1 METNFPEKTTHGST
15 IPEEQRNLKKKSLLD
30 SSYRGKPWWI
40 ALVTAGLLILTI
52 GIYLG
57 RKRYDGQPE
66 VLETL
71 TIPVKTQNIV
81 VRITAS
87 GAVQPIQRVNLSPKN
102 QGRLAELYVK
112 QGDRVQAGQ
121 IIARMESRDLEAKLR
136 QAQARLKN
144 SKANLA
150 KQETGSRPEEIAAA
164 RARLNQVEARLS
176 QLQVGSRPEEIAAA
190 RARLSQVG
198 ARLSQLQAGSRQEEI
213 AVARARLDGI
223 QANLSQLQSGK
234 RPEEIAQGKARL
246 EQAITRWQDAK
257 TGSLKEEIEQ
267 AKARI
272 EAAKAELELTTK
284 RLERYQKLVNEGAIT
299 RDAYE
304 EYVRDDRRVNANL
317 QEAEKRL
324 EQLTQF
330 RLAEI
335 ERLTAAMEEEKQA
348 FQLLEKGARLE
359 EIVRAEAEVAEARSQ
374 LEQLV
379 NGARLE
385 EIVRAEAEVA
395 EARSQLEQLVN
406 GTRPEEIARAE
417 AEVAEARSQLEQ
429 LVNGTRPEE
438 IARAEAE
445 VAEAKAQVRYQEILL
460 EETKVR
466 APFSGVITQRYASQG
481 AFVTPAT
488 SASNATFASSTSI
501 VALARGLE
509 VLAKV
514 PEANIGQ
521 ITSGQTVEVVAD
533 AYPDQV
539 FKGKVKLIAPEAIVE
554 RNVTLF
560 EVEVALETGKE
571 KLRSGMNVDLQFLG
585 DRFDN
590 ALVVPTVA
598 IVTKKGETGV
608 LVPDAKNQPKFR
620 PIILGFNIG
629 NQIQVLQGI
638 KAGDLVFIELPEDQ
652 KLDDIFGDG

>member
-1 METNFPEKTTHGST
+1 METNFLEKTTHGST
-15 IPEEQRNLKKKSLLD
+15 IPEEQRNLKEKSLLD

-417 AEVAEARSQLEQ
+417 AEVAEA
-429 LVNGTRPEE
+429 
-438 IARAEAE
+438 
-445 VAEAKAQVRYQEILL
+445 KAQVRYQEILL

>member
-223 QANLSQLQSGK
+223 QANLSQLQAGK

-246 EQAITRWQDAK
+246 EQAITRWQNAK

-284 RLERYQKLVNEGAIT
+284 RLERYKKLVNEGAIT

-348 FQLLEKGARLE
+348 FQLLEKGT
-359 EIVRAEAEVAEARSQ
+359 
-374 LEQLV
+374 
-379 NGARLE
+379 RLE

-406 GTRPEEIARAE
+406 GTRPEEIVRAE
-417 AEVAEARSQLEQ
+417 AEVVEARSQLEQ

-620 PIILGFNIG
+620 PITLGFNIG

>member
-406 GTRPEEIARAE
+406 GTRPEEIVRAE
-417 AEVAEARSQLEQ
+417 AEVVEARSQLEQ

>member
-379 NGARLE
+379 NG
-385 EIVRAEAEVA
+385 
-395 EARSQLEQLVN
+395 
-406 GTRPEEIARAE
+406 
-417 AEVAEARSQLEQ
+417 
-429 LVNGTRPEE
+429 TRPEE

>member
-1 METNFPEKTTHGST
+1 METNFLEKTTHGST

-246 EQAITRWQDAK
+246 EQAITRWQNAK

-359 EIVRAEAEVAEARSQ
+359 EIV
-374 LEQLV
+374 
-379 NGARLE
+379 
-385 EIVRAEAEVA
+385 
-395 EARSQLEQLVN
+395 
-406 GTRPEEIARAE
+406 RAE

>member
-1 METNFPEKTTHGST
+1 MKTNFPEKTTHGST

-121 IIARMESRDLEAKLR
+121 IMARMESRDLEAKLR

-379 NGARLE
+379 NG
-385 EIVRAEAEVA
+385 
-395 EARSQLEQLVN
+395 
-406 GTRPEEIARAE
+406 
-417 AEVAEARSQLEQ
+417 
-429 LVNGTRPEE
+429 TRPEE

>member
-121 IIARMESRDLEAKLR
+121 IMARMESRDLEAKLR

-379 NGARLE
+379 NGTRPE
-385 EIVRAEAEVA
+385 EIVRAEAEV
-395 EARSQLEQLVN
+395 V
-406 GTRPEEIARAE
+406 
-417 AEVAEARSQLEQ
+417 EARSQLEQ

>member
-1 METNFPEKTTHGST
+1 MEQFNQYNEST
-15 IPEEQRNLKKKSLLD
+15 SL
-30 SSYRGKPWWI
+30 
-40 ALVTAGLLILTI
+40 
-52 GIYLG
+52 
-57 RKRYDGQPE
+57 Q
-66 VLETL
+66 
-71 TIPVKTQNIV
+71 
-81 VRITAS
+81 
-87 GAVQPIQRVNLSPKN
+87 KN

-150 KQETGSRPEEIAAA
+150 KQET
-164 RARLNQVEARLS
+164 
-176 QLQVGSRPEEIAAA
+176 GSRPEEIAAA

-284 RLERYQKLVNEGAIT
+284 RLERYKKLVNEGAIT

-359 EIVRAEAEVAEARSQ
+359 EIV
-374 LEQLV
+374 
-379 NGARLE
+379 
-385 EIVRAEAEVA
+385 
-395 EARSQLEQLVN
+395 
-406 GTRPEEIARAE
+406 RAE

-514 PEANIGQ
+514 PEANIG
-521 ITSGQTVEVVAD
+521 
-533 AYPDQV
+533 
-539 FKGKVKLIAPEAIVE
+539 
-554 RNVTLF
+554 
-560 EVEVALETGKE
+560 
-571 KLRSGMNVDLQFLG
+571 
-585 DRFDN
+585 
-590 ALVVPTVA
+590 
-598 IVTKKGETGV
+598 
-608 LVPDAKNQPKFR
+608 
-620 PIILGFNIG
+620 
-629 NQIQVLQGI
+629 
-638 KAGDLVFIELPEDQ
+638 
-652 KLDDIFGDG
+652 

>member
-1 METNFPEKTTHGST
+1 M
-15 IPEEQRNLKKKSLLD
+15 
-30 SSYRGKPWWI
+30 
-40 ALVTAGLLILTI
+40 
-52 GIYLG
+52 
-57 RKRYDGQPE
+57 
-66 VLETL
+66 
-71 TIPVKTQNIV
+71 
-81 VRITAS
+81 
-87 GAVQPIQRVNLSPKN
+87 
-102 QGRLAELYVK
+102 
-112 QGDRVQAGQ
+112 
-121 IIARMESRDLEAKLR
+121 
-136 QAQARLKN
+136 
-144 SKANLA
+144 
-150 KQETGSRPEEIAAA
+150 
-164 RARLNQVEARLS
+164 
-176 QLQVGSRPEEIAAA
+176 
-190 RARLSQVG
+190 
-198 ARLSQLQAGSRQEEI
+198 
-213 AVARARLDGI
+213 
-223 QANLSQLQSGK
+223 
-234 RPEEIAQGKARL
+234 
-246 EQAITRWQDAK
+246 
-257 TGSLKEEIEQ
+257 
-267 AKARI
+267 
-272 EAAKAELELTTK
+272 
-284 RLERYQKLVNEGAIT
+284 
-299 RDAYE
+299 
-304 EYVRDDRRVNANL
+304 
-317 QEAEKRL
+317 
-324 EQLTQF
+324 
-330 RLAEI
+330 
-335 ERLTAAMEEEKQA
+335 
-348 FQLLEKGARLE
+348 
-359 EIVRAEAEVAEARSQ
+359 
-374 LEQLV
+374 
-379 NGARLE
+379 
-385 EIVRAEAEVA
+385 
-395 EARSQLEQLVN
+395 EQLVN

-509 VLAKV
+509 VLAKA
-514 PEANIGQ
+514 PETNIGQ

-620 PIILGFNIG
+620 PITLGFNIG

>member
-121 IIARMESRDLEAKLR
+121 IMARMESRDLEAKLR

-223 QANLSQLQSGK
+223 QANLSQLQAGK

-379 NGARLE
+379 NGTRPE
-385 EIVRAEAEVA
+385 EIVRAEAEV
-395 EARSQLEQLVN
+395 V
-406 GTRPEEIARAE
+406 
-417 AEVAEARSQLEQ
+417 EARSQLEQ

-620 PIILGFNIG
+620 PITLGFNIG

>member
-379 NGARLE
+379 NGTRPE

>member
-1 METNFPEKTTHGST
+1 METNFLEKTTHGST

-379 NGARLE
+379 NG
-385 EIVRAEAEVA
+385 
-395 EARSQLEQLVN
+395 
-406 GTRPEEIARAE
+406 
-417 AEVAEARSQLEQ
+417 
-429 LVNGTRPEE
+429 TRPEE

-620 PIILGFNIG
+620 PITLGFNIG

>member
-1 METNFPEKTTHGST
+1 METNFLEKTTHGST
-15 IPEEQRNLKKKSLLD
+15 IPEEQRNLKEKSLLD

-379 NGARLE
+379 NG
-385 EIVRAEAEVA
+385 
-395 EARSQLEQLVN
+395 
-406 GTRPEEIARAE
+406 TRPEEIARAE

>member
-1 METNFPEKTTHGST
+1 METNFLEKTTHGST
-15 IPEEQRNLKKKSLLD
+15 IPEEQRNLKEKSLQD

-379 NGARLE
+379 NGTRPE
-385 EIVRAEAEVA
+385 EIVRAEAEV
-395 EARSQLEQLVN
+395 V
-406 GTRPEEIARAE
+406 
-417 AEVAEARSQLEQ
+417 EARSQLEQ

-620 PIILGFNIG
+620 PITLGFNIG

>member
-121 IIARMESRDLEAKLR
+121 IMARMESRDLEAKLR

-379 NGARLE
+379 NG
-385 EIVRAEAEVA
+385 
-395 EARSQLEQLVN
+395 
-406 GTRPEEIARAE
+406 
-417 AEVAEARSQLEQ
+417 
-429 LVNGTRPEE
+429 TRPEE

>member
-121 IIARMESRDLEAKLR
+121 IMARMESRDLEAKLR

-223 QANLSQLQSGK
+223 QANLSQLQAGK

-246 EQAITRWQDAK
+246 EQAITRWQNAK

-348 FQLLEKGARLE
+348 FQLLEKGT
-359 EIVRAEAEVAEARSQ
+359 
-374 LEQLV
+374 
-379 NGARLE
+379 RLE

-406 GTRPEEIARAE
+406 GTRPEEIVRAE
-417 AEVAEARSQLEQ
+417 AEVVEARSQLEQ

-620 PIILGFNIG
+620 PITLGFNIG

>member
-81 VRITAS
+81 FRITAS

-112 QGDRVQAGQ
+112 QGDRVKAGQ

-223 QANLSQLQSGK
+223 QANLSQLQAGK

-246 EQAITRWQDAK
+246 EQAITRWQNAK

-379 NGARLE
+379 NGTRPE
-385 EIVRAEAEVA
+385 EIVRAEAEV
-395 EARSQLEQLVN
+395 V
-406 GTRPEEIARAE
+406 
-417 AEVAEARSQLEQ
+417 EARSQLEQ

-620 PIILGFNIG
+620 PITLGFNIG

>member
-1 METNFPEKTTHGST
+1 METNFLEKTTHGST

-284 RLERYQKLVNEGAIT
+284 RLERYKKLVNEGAIT

-359 EIVRAEAEVAEARSQ
+359 EIV
-374 LEQLV
+374 
-379 NGARLE
+379 
-385 EIVRAEAEVA
+385 
-395 EARSQLEQLVN
+395 
-406 GTRPEEIARAE
+406 RAE

>member
-121 IIARMESRDLEAKLR
+121 IMARMESRDLEAKLR

-150 KQETGSRPEEIAAA
+150 KQET
-164 RARLNQVEARLS
+164 
-176 QLQVGSRPEEIAAA
+176 GSRPEEIAAA

-348 FQLLEKGARLE
+348 FQLLEKGTRLE

-385 EIVRAEAEVA
+385 EIV
-395 EARSQLEQLVN
+395 
-406 GTRPEEIARAE
+406 RAE

>member
-15 IPEEQRNLKKKSLLD
+15 IPEEQRNLKEKSLQD

-40 ALVTAGLLILTI
+40 ALVIAGLLILTI

-71 TIPVKTQNIV
+71 TIPVTTQNIV

-102 QGRLAELYVK
+102 QGRLAELYVE
-112 QGDRVQAGQ
+112 QGDRVQVGQ
-121 IIARMESRDLEAKLR
+121 IIARMESRDLEAKLH

-190 RARLSQVG
+190 RARLNQVG

-223 QANLSQLQSGK
+223 QANLSQLQAGK

-246 EQAITRWQDAK
+246 EQVITRWQDTK

-348 FQLLEKGARLE
+348 FQLLEKGTRLE
-359 EIVRAEAEVAEARSQ
+359 EIV
-374 LEQLV
+374 
-379 NGARLE
+379 
-385 EIVRAEAEVA
+385 
-395 EARSQLEQLVN
+395 
-406 GTRPEEIARAE
+406 RAE

-466 APFSGVITQRYASQG
+466 SPFSGVITQRYASKG

-514 PEANIGQ
+514 PEANIGE

-585 DRFDN
+585 DRFEN

>member
-1 METNFPEKTTHGST
+1 METNFLEKTTHGST
-15 IPEEQRNLKKKSLLD
+15 IPEEQRNLKEKSLLD

>member
-379 NGARLE
+379 NG
-385 EIVRAEAEVA
+385 
-395 EARSQLEQLVN
+395 
-406 GTRPEEIARAE
+406 TRPEEIARAE

-514 PEANIGQ
+514 PEANIGE

-620 PIILGFNIG
+620 PITLGFNIG

>member
-121 IIARMESRDLEAKLR
+121 IMARMESRDLEAKLR

-223 QANLSQLQSGK
+223 QANLSQLQAGK

-246 EQAITRWQDAK
+246 EQAITRWQNAK

-284 RLERYQKLVNEGAIT
+284 RLERYKKLVNEGAIT

-348 FQLLEKGARLE
+348 FQLLEKGT
-359 EIVRAEAEVAEARSQ
+359 
-374 LEQLV
+374 
-379 NGARLE
+379 RLE

-406 GTRPEEIARAE
+406 GTRPEEIVRAE
-417 AEVAEARSQLEQ
+417 AEVVEARSQLEQ

-620 PIILGFNIG
+620 PITLGFNIG

>member
-121 IIARMESRDLEAKLR
+121 IMARMESRDLEAKLR

-223 QANLSQLQSGK
+223 QANLSQLQAGK

-246 EQAITRWQDAK
+246 EQAITRWQNAK

-284 RLERYQKLVNEGAIT
+284 RLELSLIHISEPT
-299 RDAYE
+299 R
-304 EYVRDDRRVNANL
+304 R
-317 QEAEKRL
+317 
-324 EQLTQF
+324 
-330 RLAEI
+330 
-335 ERLTAAMEEEKQA
+335 
-348 FQLLEKGARLE
+348 
-359 EIVRAEAEVAEARSQ
+359 
-374 LEQLV
+374 
-379 NGARLE
+379 
-385 EIVRAEAEVA
+385 
-395 EARSQLEQLVN
+395 
-406 GTRPEEIARAE
+406 
-417 AEVAEARSQLEQ
+417 
-429 LVNGTRPEE
+429 
-438 IARAEAE
+438 
-445 VAEAKAQVRYQEILL
+445 
-460 EETKVR
+460 
-466 APFSGVITQRYASQG
+466 
-481 AFVTPAT
+481 
-488 SASNATFASSTSI
+488 
-501 VALARGLE
+501 
-509 VLAKV
+509 
-514 PEANIGQ
+514 
-521 ITSGQTVEVVAD
+521 
-533 AYPDQV
+533 
-539 FKGKVKLIAPEAIVE
+539 
-554 RNVTLF
+554 
-560 EVEVALETGKE
+560 
-571 KLRSGMNVDLQFLG
+571 
-585 DRFDN
+585 
-590 ALVVPTVA
+590 
-598 IVTKKGETGV
+598 
-608 LVPDAKNQPKFR
+608 
-620 PIILGFNIG
+620 
-629 NQIQVLQGI
+629 
-638 KAGDLVFIELPEDQ
+638 
-652 KLDDIFGDG
+652 

>member
-223 QANLSQLQSGK
+223 QANLSELQSGK

-246 EQAITRWQDAK
+246 EQATTRWQNAK

>member
-1 METNFPEKTTHGST
+1 METNFLEKTTHGST
-15 IPEEQRNLKKKSLLD
+15 IPEEQRNLKEKSLLD

-379 NGARLE
+379 NG
-385 EIVRAEAEVA
+385 
-395 EARSQLEQLVN
+395 
-406 GTRPEEIARAE
+406 
-417 AEVAEARSQLEQ
+417 
-429 LVNGTRPEE
+429 TRPEE

-514 PEANIGQ
+514 PEANIGE

>member
-150 KQETGSRPEEIAAA
+150 KQET
-164 RARLNQVEARLS
+164 
-176 QLQVGSRPEEIAAA
+176 GSRPEEIAAA

-385 EIVRAEAEVA
+385 EIV
-395 EARSQLEQLVN
+395 
-406 GTRPEEIARAE
+406 RAE

>member
-112 QGDRVQAGQ
+112 QGDRVKAGQ

-223 QANLSQLQSGK
+223 QANLSQLQAGK

-406 GTRPEEIARAE
+406 GTRPEEIVRAE

-620 PIILGFNIG
+620 PITLGFNIG

>member
-223 QANLSQLQSGK
+223 QANLSELQSGK

-246 EQAITRWQDAK
+246 EQATTRWQNAK

-284 RLERYQKLVNEGAIT
+284 RLERYKKLVNEGAIT

-348 FQLLEKGARLE
+348 FQLLEK
-359 EIVRAEAEVAEARSQ
+359 
-374 LEQLV
+374 
-379 NGARLE
+379 GARLE

-514 PEANIGQ
+514 PEANIGE

>member
-246 EQAITRWQDAK
+246 EQATTRWQDAK

>member
-121 IIARMESRDLEAKLR
+121 IMARMESRDLEAKLR

-150 KQETGSRPEEIAAA
+150 KQET
-164 RARLNQVEARLS
+164 
-176 QLQVGSRPEEIAAA
+176 GSRPEEIAAA

-223 QANLSQLQSGK
+223 QANLSQLQAGK

-246 EQAITRWQDAK
+246 EQAITRWQNAK

-348 FQLLEKGARLE
+348 FQLLEKGT
-359 EIVRAEAEVAEARSQ
+359 
-374 LEQLV
+374 
-379 NGARLE
+379 RLE

-406 GTRPEEIARAE
+406 GTRPEEIVRAE
-417 AEVAEARSQLEQ
+417 AEVVEARSQLEQ

-620 PIILGFNIG
+620 PITLGFNIG

>member
-1 METNFPEKTTHGST
+1 METNFLEKTTHGST

>member
-348 FQLLEKGARLE
+348 FQLLEKGTRLE

-385 EIVRAEAEVA
+385 EIV
-395 EARSQLEQLVN
+395 
-406 GTRPEEIARAE
+406 RAE

>member
-121 IIARMESRDLEAKLR
+121 IMARMESRDLEAKLR

-150 KQETGSRPEEIAAA
+150 KQET
-164 RARLNQVEARLS
+164 
-176 QLQVGSRPEEIAAA
+176 GSRPEEIAAA

-223 QANLSQLQSGK
+223 QANLSQLQAGK

-246 EQAITRWQDAK
+246 EQAITRWQNAK

-379 NGARLE
+379 NGTRPE
-385 EIVRAEAEVA
+385 EIVRAEAEV
-395 EARSQLEQLVN
+395 V
-406 GTRPEEIARAE
+406 
-417 AEVAEARSQLEQ
+417 EARSQLEQ

-620 PIILGFNIG
+620 PITLGFNIG

>member
-112 QGDRVQAGQ
+112 QGDRVKAGQ

-379 NGARLE
+379 NG
-385 EIVRAEAEVA
+385 
-395 EARSQLEQLVN
+395 
-406 GTRPEEIARAE
+406 
-417 AEVAEARSQLEQ
+417 
-429 LVNGTRPEE
+429 TRPEE

-514 PEANIGQ
+514 PEANIGE

>member
-223 QANLSQLQSGK
+223 QANLSQLQVGK

>member
-1 METNFPEKTTHGST
+1 METNFLEKTTHGST

-223 QANLSQLQSGK
+223 QANLSQLQVGK

-348 FQLLEKGARLE
+348 FQLLEK
-359 EIVRAEAEVAEARSQ
+359 
-374 LEQLV
+374 
-379 NGARLE
+379 GARLE

-620 PIILGFNIG
+620 PITLGFNIG

>member
-223 QANLSQLQSGK
+223 QANLSELQSGK

-246 EQAITRWQDAK
+246 EQATTRWQNAK

-359 EIVRAEAEVAEARSQ
+359 EIV
-374 LEQLV
+374 
-379 NGARLE
+379 
-385 EIVRAEAEVA
+385 
-395 EARSQLEQLVN
+395 
-406 GTRPEEIARAE
+406 RAE

-620 PIILGFNIG
+620 PITLGFNIG

>member
-379 NGARLE
+379 NG
-385 EIVRAEAEVA
+385 
-395 EARSQLEQLVN
+395 
-406 GTRPEEIARAE
+406 
-417 AEVAEARSQLEQ
+417 
-429 LVNGTRPEE
+429 TRPEE

-514 PEANIGQ
+514 PEANIGE

>member
-223 QANLSQLQSGK
+223 QANLSQLQAGK

-379 NGARLE
+379 NG
-385 EIVRAEAEVA
+385 
-395 EARSQLEQLVN
+395 
-406 GTRPEEIARAE
+406 TRPEEIVRAE